1 MGGAMNKRK
10 LVNWWV
16 DWTDGWNHE
25 FHGAIERKV
34 IAGYRKAFPNAHEAF
49 DEVDKRVKEMREF
62 YYQRM
67 VATSTLLIAGI
78 SVVVALLAL
87 VVAAVAL
94 IH

>member
-1 MGGAMNKRK
+1 MR
-10 LVNWWV
+10 WWV

-25 FHGAIERKV
+25 FHNAIEMKV
-34 IAGYRKAFPNAHEAF
+34 LAGYQDAFPDAHDAFEEA
-49 DEVDKRVKEMREF
+49 DKKIREMRVF

-87 VVAAVAL
+87 AVAAFAL
-94 IH
+94 IY